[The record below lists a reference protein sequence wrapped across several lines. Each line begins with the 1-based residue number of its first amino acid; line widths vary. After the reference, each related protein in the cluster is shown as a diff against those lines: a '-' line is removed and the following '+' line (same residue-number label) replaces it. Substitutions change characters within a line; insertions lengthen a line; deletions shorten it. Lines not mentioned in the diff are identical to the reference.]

1 MSHLQIISLF
11 NTKSPAEV
19 TAEEIDFVCE
29 FLEEHPELLDMLG
42 GETVVDNFLRAAS
55 ETEAPP
61 EAESPETT
69 ESLYK
74 APDRPWIFRIT
85 ALLVLLLVCSVAWFG
100 LQQMGINVPDSP
112 ENAAQADASSA
123 ATSSTSKTL
132 EQEDATSD
140 DDLWHGWKIE
150 TADGSPVLLQPNW
163 IFSEDGKPTSRL
175 VPRTKGQ
182 LTTFSIQRQ
191 VEKDDWLALHL
202 EGVETNTKPGSI
214 EISINGELYNRIP
227 VPATV
232 KKDPYLI
239 PLHDYQDQQ
248 LDLQL
253 TFQPGND
260 QDQLQWNNLQF
271 FQHPRST
278 KWYPL
283 EVANIRSQAGTEL
296 VIGDNKIITAQRGGP
311 GIETYVAQVTTAL
324 PDVTAF
330 RLEAFPEPGVTQT
343 RRPRNRKWN
352 YLDTSF
358 VLSNFRV
365 MTAASQQK
373 TISGRYVKL
382 MTNEDRT
389 YLSLAEVQ
397 VFSGGKNVALQ
408 GKATQSIPDKKMG
421 AAMAIDNRLT
431 AEGYRTEDGKY
442 ARSMVRT
449 RGKKGPAWWQ
459 VDLGKTCDIDRI
471 VVHSPTTYSQRMN
484 PFYVMVL
491 NESEDPANDL
501 VWESALIQQPPSPS
515 LELTDSDSKSL
526 IIKTATTDILDHEDM
541 VQDSLLSTPAGWNLP
556 EYFQKTQQAVFTL
569 QEAAVTSPAGFVVH
583 LGHHM
588 HSRAPTL
595 GKFRLSVTNA
605 QPPFQFAP
613 AGTIVWSHDQEPP
626 TTVVAQAAKISGQS
640 PVAPPARLEA
650 VQDAAQKA
658 AADKTAKIKAAAEKV
673 AAEKAAADKVAAEKV
688 AAETERLAR
697 EKADQARRL
706 AQQRAAEA
714 RRIAQQK
721 RLDALKKGQ
730 QKRQDALRKAREK
743 READARKR
751 AEQLAA
757 RRKADAKKREEDA
770 KTRAEDAKKRA
781 EQETA
786 RRKADAK
793 RREDEAKK
801 RADEVKKRAE
811 QEAARKQAEA
821 AKKSSG

>member
-11 NTKSPAEV
+11 QNTSSAEV

-42 GETVVDNFLRAAS
+42 GETVVENFLQAAS
-55 ETEAPP
+55 ETGDPP
-61 EAESPETT
+61 VTDAPETT
-69 ESLYK
+69 ESLYE
-74 APDRPWIFRIT
+74 APTRPWIFRIT
-85 ALLVLLLVCSVAWFG
+85 ALLILLLVGWTVWFG
-100 LQQMGINVPDSP
+100 LQQMGIDVPGSTTED
-112 ENAAQADASSA
+112 AAQADAASA
-123 ATSSTSKTL
+123 ATPSTPETL
-132 EQEDATSD
+132 EQEDAKSD
-140 DDLWHGWKIE
+140 DDLWYGWKIE
-150 TADGSPVLLQPNW
+150 TTDGSPVLLQPNW
-163 IFSEDGKPTSRL
+163 IFSEEGKPTSRL

-182 LTTFSIQRQ
+182 LTTFSMQRQ
-191 VEKDDWLALHL
+191 VEKDEWLALHL
-202 EGVETNTKPGSI
+202 EAVETSTKPGSI

-227 VPATV
+227 VPATID
-232 KKDPYLI
+232 KDPYLI

-253 TFQPGND
+253 TFKPGND
-260 QDQLQWNNLQF
+260 QDQLQWNKLQF

-296 VIGDNKIITAQRGGP
+296 VIGENKIIKAQRGGP
-311 GIETYVAQVTTAL
+311 GIETYVAQVTTGL
-324 PDVTAF
+324 PNVTAF

-358 VLSNFRV
+358 VLSSFRV
-365 MTAASQQK
+365 MTAASQHK
-373 TISGRYVKL
+373 KISGRYVKL
-382 MTNEDRT
+382 MTNEERT

-397 VFSGGKNVALQ
+397 VFSDGKNVALQ
-408 GKATQSIPDKKMG
+408 GKATQSVPDKKMG

-431 AEGYRTEDGKY
+431 ADGYRTEDGKY

-459 VDLGKTCDIDRI
+459 VDLGKTCEIDRI

-526 IIKTATTDILDHEDM
+526 IIKTATTDMLDHEDM

-556 EYFQKTQQAVFTL
+556 EYFQKTQQAVFAL
-569 QEAAVTSPAGFVVH
+569 QEAAVTSSAGFVIH

-626 TTVVAQAAKISGQS
+626 ATVVAQSPGTSNQS
-640 PVAPPARLEA
+640 PVSPQARLEA
-650 VQDAAQKA
+650 VPDAAQKA
-658 AADKTAKIKAAAEKV
+658 AAD
-673 AAEKAAADKVAAEKV
+673 KAAADKVAAEKV
-688 AAETERLAR
+688 AAERAAETERLAR

-706 AQQRAAEA
+706 SQQKAAEA

-721 RLDALKKGQ
+721 RQEDLKKAQ
-730 QKRQDALRKAREK
+730 QKRQEVLRKAREK
-743 READARKR
+743 RAADARKR

-757 RRKADAKKREEDA
+757 RRKADAKKR
-770 KTRAEDAKKRA
+770 AEDAKKRA
-781 EQETA
+781 EQEAA

-811 QEAARKQAEA
+811 QEAARKKAAAE
-821 AKKSSG
+821 KKTSG

>member
-29 FLEEHPELLDMLG
+29 FLEKHPELLDMLG
-42 GETVVDNFLRAAS
+42 GETVVDNFLQAAS

-61 EAESPETT
+61 VAVSPETT
-69 ESLYK
+69 KSLYE
-74 APDRPWIFRIT
+74 APARPWIFRIT
-85 ALLVLLLVCSVAWFG
+85 ALLVLLLVCWIAWFG
-100 LQQMGINVPDSP
+100 LQQMSNDVSGSP
-112 ENAAQADASSA
+112 EDAGQADASSA
-123 ATSSTSKTL
+123 ATSSSSETL
-132 EQEDATSD
+132 EQEDATSN

-150 TADGSPVLLQPNW
+150 TADGSPVPLQPNW

-191 VEKDDWLALHL
+191 VKKDDWLALHL
-202 EGVETNTKPGSI
+202 EAVETNTKHGLI
-214 EISINGELYNRIP
+214 EISINGELYNQIP
-227 VPATV
+227 VPVTTT
-232 KKDPYLI
+232 KDPYLI
-239 PLHDYQDQQ
+239 PLHDYQDKQ

-253 TFQPGND
+253 TFKPEND

-283 EVANIRSQAGTEL
+283 EVTNIRSQAGTEL
-296 VIGDNKIITAQRGGP
+296 ALGDNKIITAQRGGP
-311 GIETYVAQVTTAL
+311 GIETYVAQVTTGL
-324 PDVTAF
+324 PNVTAF

-358 VLSNFRV
+358 VLSSFRV
-365 MTAASQQK
+365 MTAANQRK
-373 TISGRYVKL
+373 KISGRYVKL

-408 GKATQSIPDKKMG
+408 GKATQSVPDKKMG

-431 AEGYRTEDGKY
+431 ADGYRTEDGKY

-491 NESEDPANDL
+491 NEAENPADDL
-501 VWESALIQQPPSPS
+501 VWESELIQQPPSPS

-526 IIKTATTDILDHEDM
+526 IIKTATTDILNHEDM

-569 QEAAVTSPAGFVVH
+569 REAAVTSPAGFVIQ

-626 TTVVAQAAKISGQS
+626 LTVVAQAPATSDQS
-640 PVAPPARLEA
+640 AVSPQARLEA
-650 VQDAAQKA
+650 VQDVAQKA
-658 AADKTAKIKAAAEKV
+658 AAARAAKI
-673 AAEKAAADKVAAEKV
+673 KAAADKVAAER
-688 AAETERLAR
+688 AAETERLVQ
-697 EKADQARRL
+697 EKVDQERRST
-706 AQQRAAEA
+706 QQRAAEA
-714 RRIAQQK
+714 RQIAQQK
-721 RLDALKKGQ
+721 RLEAVKKAQ
-730 QKRQDALRKAREK
+730 QKRQEALRKAREK

-770 KTRAEDAKKRA
+770 KKRADEAKKRA
-781 EQETA
+781 EQEAA

-793 RREDEAKK
+793 RREVDAKK

-811 QEAARKQAEA
+811 EAAARKKAEA